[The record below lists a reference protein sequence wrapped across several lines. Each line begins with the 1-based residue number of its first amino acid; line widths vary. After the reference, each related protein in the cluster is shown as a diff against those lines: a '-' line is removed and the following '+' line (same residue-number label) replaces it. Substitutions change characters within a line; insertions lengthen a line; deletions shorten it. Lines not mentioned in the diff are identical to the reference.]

1 MEPQGRCKQP
11 YSECIATYIGNKQE
25 GAARQHIPVK
35 WLQIVVWPAPKVN
48 TVKSLR
54 RALRKLVYRYLDSCH
69 MNIDRPTLQMQ
80 RSAASTLFTVQIKL
94 TQLGHKPE
102 ETPRGRTR
110 CSTLNI
116 CLTCVLL
123 LSLYYG
129 HCRQI
134 SNFVHVG
141 LSQTR

>member
-1 MEPQGRCKQP
+1 MYSYIYRQQAGRGGKATHTCQMAADSCLASSKSK
-11 YSECIATYIGNKQE
+11 YSKITE
-25 GAARQHIPVK
+25 
-35 WLQIVVWPAPKVN
+35 
-48 TVKSLR
+48 KSVTETGLSW
-54 RALRKLVYRYLDSCH
+54 VYRYLDSCH

-80 RSAASTLFTVQIKL
+80 LSAASTLFTVQIKL